1 MGGKRAYKGRPCK
14 DRSPRHSGHSIACA
28 KTLHRPERASIEEF
42 VVREEAHRLG
52 AEPARKLIK
61 RAHYRDRRL
70 PFCKY
75 HFVNQTIEVNET
87 MEDSV
92 FYGGVWPQF
101 GLSF

>member
-1 MGGKRAYKGRPCK
+1 MAR
-14 DRSPRHSGHSIACA
+14 GHSIACA

-52 AEPARKLIK
+52 AEPARKVIE

-75 HFVNQTIEVNET
+75 HFVNQTIEVNEQLKIPSF
-87 MEDSV
+87 MAA
-92 FYGGVWPQF
+92 F
-101 GLSF
+101 GLNLVSASDNFTD